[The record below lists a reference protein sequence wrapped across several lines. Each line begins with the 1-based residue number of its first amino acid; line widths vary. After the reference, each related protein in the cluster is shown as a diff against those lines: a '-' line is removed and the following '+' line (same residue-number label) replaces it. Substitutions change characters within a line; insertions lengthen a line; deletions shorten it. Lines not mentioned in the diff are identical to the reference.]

1 MIKKLDSV
9 VNLSPTDVGARE
21 KPRWKV
27 PPSCYPP
34 ILWIKKTV
42 NYQVAYWGWRMN
54 GMAGFYPAASL
65 FILYMSLKAA
75 NS

>member
-1 MIKKLDSV
+1 MIKNLDTV
-9 VNLSPTDVGARE
+9 VNLSLTDVGARE

-34 ILWIKKTV
+34 ILWIKKPV
-42 NYQVAYWGWRMN
+42 NYKVTYRGWGMN
-54 GMAGFYPAASL
+54 GMAGFYPAVRL
-65 FILYMSLKAA
+65 FVLYISLKAA